1 MRITIKDDIEE
12 FRMIKRAVE
21 AFKFKSPTAF
31 IVYAVRVAYQQ
42 LLEEELRKAGMASAR
57 GREIQRMIGENVD
70 DSMASSQI

>member
-1 MRITIKDDIEE
+1 LRITIKDDIEE

-42 LLEEELRKAGMASAR
+42 LLEEELRKAGMASTR
-57 GREIQRMIGENVD
+57 GREIQRMMDERTD
-70 DSMASSQI
+70 ETMANS